1 MWICSIIFGN
11 RRSGDEETP
20 SVPLFR
26 GKKCKASLGLP
37 EGRRWRDPLSSF
49 RTSPVPFT
57 LEGVPPL
64 PLSPPLTYCRPLSR
78 LDKAKAS
85 FALCSLLHRLS
96 QGREKLRISRI
107 PHSQSSGIARE
118 ACALKGERCVFYE
131 MDINPHVDSVERN
144 GVGIFHIFLHTC
156 CP

>member
-1 MWICSIIFGN
+1 M
-11 RRSGDEETP
+11 E
-20 SVPLFR
+20 VPFQY
-26 GKKCKASLGLP
+26 
-37 EGRRWRDPLSSF
+37 GRLASF

-118 ACALKGERCVFYE
+118 ACALKGERCVFMEWISIPTSILLNGTVWGFFIYFC
-131 MDINPHVDSVERN
+131 IQSRRSLLVEI
-144 GVGIFHIFLHTC
+144 VSQHTLSAFQRAS
-156 CP
+156 

>member
-11 RRSGDEETP
+11 RKDERERP
-20 SVPLFR
+20 PQSPCLGGRNVRLLSVSP
-26 GKKCKASLGLP
+26 GG
-37 EGRRWRDPLSSF
+37 EGWRDPLSSF

-107 PHSQSSGIARE
+107 PHSQSSGIARK

>member
-1 MWICSIIFGN
+1 MKRPPQSPCLGGRN
-11 RRSGDEETP
+11 ERLL
-20 SVPLFR
+20 SV
-26 GKKCKASLGLP
+26 
-37 EGRRWRDPLSSF
+37 
-49 RTSPVPFT
+49 SP
-57 LEGVPPL
+57 
-64 PLSPPLTYCRPLSR
+64 
-78 LDKAKAS
+78 
-85 FALCSLLHRLS
+85 